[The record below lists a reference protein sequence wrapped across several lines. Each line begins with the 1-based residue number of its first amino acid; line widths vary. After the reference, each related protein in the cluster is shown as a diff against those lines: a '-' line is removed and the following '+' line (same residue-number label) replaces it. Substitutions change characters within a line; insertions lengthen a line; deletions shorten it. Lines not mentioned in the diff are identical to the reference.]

1 MLFTVVWEREGK
13 MKGTAKEEIKRI
25 ADQFAFTGELVSCGP
40 CGSGHINETY
50 MLRYRIGDMGSIKVI
65 LQKINR
71 EIFQKPEE
79 LMETL
84 NRIHES
90 ARGMKTLEEWLAYM
104 DEYTRKLEEQAK
116 KQDVKREITR
126 SAAASTFITVISSSN
141 PQSTIQ

>member
-79 LMETL
+79 LMENIAGVTGHL
-84 NRIHES
+84 KKKVLHFASVHKE
-90 ARGMKTLEEWLAYM
+90 
-104 DEYTRKLEEQAK
+104 KLENID
-116 KQDVKREITR
+116 KQIKIIQNMPNADNLIMKSKNESIPTMQ
-126 SAAASTFITVISSSN
+126 N
-141 PQSTIQ
+141 PF